1 MKHKFFRIAAI
12 LLCFSVLLVLVGCG
26 AKPSPAQNETEQTAK
41 KLFSDK
47 WKEITSGEAVPDE
60 ICVNY
65 NPGEIDISKAHLSDQ
80 VHMSEVCGHLCNS
93 ETKQKFFDV
102 CKNLNIDKFEAG
114 SAAYISKDASYKY
127 YEITLIFGEE
137 QSQTDGGYAPKL
149 YVDCDGGVTVFVY
162 DENRN
167 MYILHGTGINY
178 GDFAQFEKVDERVK

>member
-47 WKEITSGEAVPDE
+47 WKEMTSGEAVPAE

-137 QSQTDGGYAPKL
+137 QSKTDGGLRPSCMLTATEELRFLSMTKTAICIFSMAPESITAISHSLKKL
-149 YVDCDGGVTVFVY
+149 MKG
-162 DENRN
+162 
-167 MYILHGTGINY
+167 
-178 GDFAQFEKVDERVK
+178 